1 MRRKRRNA
9 GNGVLIDLTSL
20 LDVVFILLLVFI
32 CDIGQNKID
41 SEAANRS
48 MEAAVAEAEADK
60 KAYSE
65 LLDTENELQKFIWSA
80 SIVVPYEPD
89 EITLRHIRLLREG
102 QELKSFDLVG
112 NDDREGMEA
121 FRACL
126 TEYVEEY
133 AGHPVILSLNDDDER
148 ILYRDEKAIKEI
160 LDELS
165 GQYDNV
171 YLKGRVD
178 GE

>member
-1 MRRKRRNA
+1 M
-9 GNGVLIDLTSL
+9 LIDLTSL
-20 LDVVFILLLVFI
+20 LDIVFILLLVFI
-32 CDIGQNKID
+32 CDIGQNRID
-41 SEAANRS
+41 SEAESRS

-60 KAYSE
+60 KAYSD
-65 LLDTENELQKFIWSA
+65 LLETENELQKLVWSA

-89 EITLRHIRLLREG
+89 KITLRHIRLLREG

-133 AGHPVILSLNDDDER
+133 KGRPVILSLNEDDER
-148 ILYRDEKAIKEI
+148 ILYRDERAIEEL

-165 GQYDNV
+165 GKYDNV
-171 YLKGRVD
+171 YLKGRIG